1 MNNILKNVC
10 SAQKLHGAEHAGSM
24 EQREM
29 EERNSRYRCLKMKA
43 AAAWALAVLLSL
55 LSVFGGEVPYVNEIQ
70 MSLAALVLLFPGNAF
85 YAAARKQL
93 CAGRIGLD
101 TLIAFGASVAF
112 LFSLFNTFFPDYWLR
127 VGLHPYVY
135 YEVAVLV
142 VAVGLTGKVFR
153 FLPEERH
160 GADRIARIFFPVL
173 AGTAVAVFF
182 IWIFWG
188 GMTAVPHAFYAV
200 VSVFIVACPCAL
212 GLVAPLALTRGIGR
226 AADMHIRIKDSLAL
240 ERLDKADVVV
250 LTRPAR

>member
-93 CAGRIGLD
+93 CGNEYMRRLYPIINSAVNEILQIAHNRQKMQDTALADNRIILD
-101 TLIAFGASVAF
+101 FLLKRDEVGASHAMSIHMRH
-112 LFSLFNTFFPDYWLR
+112 LINTL
-127 VGLHPYVY
+127 
-135 YEVAVLV
+135 
-142 VAVGLTGKVFR
+142 
-153 FLPEERH
+153 EEQ
-160 GADRIARIFFPVL
+160 
-173 AGTAVAVFF
+173 
-182 IWIFWG
+182 
-188 GMTAVPHAFYAV
+188 
-200 VSVFIVACPCAL
+200 
-212 GLVAPLALTRGIGR
+212 
-226 AADMHIRIKDSLAL
+226 
-240 ERLDKADVVV
+240 
-250 LTRPAR
+250 

>member
-24 EQREM
+24 EHREM

-212 GLVAPLALTRGIGR
+212 GW
-226 AADMHIRIKDSLAL
+226 SL
-240 ERLDKADVVV
+240 RL
-250 LTRPAR
+250 P